1 MNLHCLT
8 GAAFG
13 PRVTLSALPMST
25 LSHWLAHFSF
35 GLPADPPG
43 EQPAVDG
50 ATMMARKEDLRALR
64 KEASLRA
71 EKPPLPFA

>member
-1 MNLHCLT
+1 MDANLPQPH
-8 GAAFG
+8 A
-13 PRVTLSALPMST
+13 SALPRST
-25 LSHWLAHFSF
+25 LSHWLANFSF
-35 GLPADPPG
+35 GLPAHLPG

-50 ATMMARKEDLRALR
+50 ATIMAREEDLRALR